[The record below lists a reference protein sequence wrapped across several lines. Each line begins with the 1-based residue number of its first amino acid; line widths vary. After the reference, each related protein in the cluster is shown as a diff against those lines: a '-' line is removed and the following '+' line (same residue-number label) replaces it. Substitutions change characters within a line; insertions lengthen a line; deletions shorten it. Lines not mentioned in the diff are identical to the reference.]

1 MTGSRWVCVSHADS
15 GDLWLLSMAQDG
27 ALQPQQ
33 RLSLGGQL
41 MPMAQSPCGAR
52 LYVARRSDPMA
63 VISLALDRQAQR
75 LTVLGEAAL
84 PASMAYLCIDRTG
97 RYLLAASYQGH
108 LLSVS
113 PIASDGRVGA
123 VQQVV
128 GTPANA
134 HAVLATPSNA
144 HVLATSLGGDAV
156 MQFVFDAASGRLTA
170 NEPAQWSAP
179 SGAGPRHLR
188 FHPMGRCVYLLN
200 ELDATLQVLAFDPGR
215 GVLEAV
221 QSLSILPPGF
231 AGKPWA
237 ADVQITPD
245 GRFIYCSERTSSCVA
260 HLALSPDGRK
270 ARVMGHLA
278 TEQQPRGMAIDH
290 EGAHL
295 LVVGQL
301 SNHLSRYRI
310 DPSSGQLTAVQ
321 RLPLGQNPNWIE
333 VMS

>member
-1 MTGSRWVCVSHADS
+1 MSGSRWVCISHADS
-15 GDLWLLSMAQDG
+15 GELRLLSMAPDG
-27 ALQPQQ
+27 ALEPRQS
-33 RLSLGGQL
+33 LSLGGQL
-41 MPMAQSPCGAR
+41 MPMAQSPCGDR

-63 VISLALDRQAQR
+63 VIGLELDRQAQCLR
-75 LTVLGEAAL
+75 VLGEAAL
-84 PASMAYLCIDRTG
+84 PASMAYISLDRSG

-113 PIASDGRVGA
+113 PIAGDGRVGA

-128 GTPANA
+128 STPANA
-134 HAVLATPSNA
+134 HAVLAAPSNA

-156 MQFVFDAASGRLTA
+156 MQFVLDPASGRLSA

-179 SGAGPRHLR
+179 SGSGPRHLR
-188 FHPMGRCVYLLN
+188 FHPTGRSVYLLN

-215 GVLEAV
+215 GVLDAV
-221 QSLSILPPGF
+221 QVLSILPPGF
-231 AGKPWA
+231 TGKPWA
-237 ADVQITPD
+237 ADLQITPD
-245 GRFIYCSERTSSCVA
+245 GRFVYCSERTSSCVA
-260 HLALSPDGRK
+260 RLALSPDGRQ
-270 ARVMGHLA
+270 ARVLGHLP

-310 DPSSGQLTAVQ
+310 DPASGQLEAVQ
-321 RLPLGQNPNWIE
+321 RLPMGQNPNWIE

>member
-1 MTGSRWVCVSHADS
+1 
-15 GDLWLLSMAQDG
+15 
-27 ALQPQQ
+27 
-33 RLSLGGQL
+33 
-41 MPMAQSPCGAR
+41 
-52 LYVARRSDPMA
+52 
-63 VISLALDRQAQR
+63 
-75 LTVLGEAAL
+75 
-84 PASMAYLCIDRTG
+84 
-97 RYLLAASYQGH
+97 LAASYQGH

-113 PIASDGRVGA
+113 PIAGDGRVGA

-128 GTPANA
+128 STPANA
-134 HAVLATPSNA
+134 HAVLAAPSNA

-156 MQFVFDAASGRLTA
+156 LQFLFDAASGRLTA

-179 SGAGPRHLR
+179 RGAGPRHLR
-188 FHPMGRCVYLLN
+188 FHPMGRYVYLLN
-200 ELDATLQVLAFDPGR
+200 ELDATMQVLAFDSDR

-237 ADVQITPD
+237 ADLQITPD
-245 GRFIYCSERTSSCVA
+245 GCFVYCSERTSSCVA
-260 HLALSPDGRK
+260 CLALSPDGRR
-270 ARVMGHLA
+270 ARVLGHVP

-301 SNHLSRYRI
+301 SNQLSRYRI
-310 DPSSGQLTAVQ
+310 DPASGQLHAVQ
-321 RLPLGQNPNWIE
+321 RLPVGENPNWIE